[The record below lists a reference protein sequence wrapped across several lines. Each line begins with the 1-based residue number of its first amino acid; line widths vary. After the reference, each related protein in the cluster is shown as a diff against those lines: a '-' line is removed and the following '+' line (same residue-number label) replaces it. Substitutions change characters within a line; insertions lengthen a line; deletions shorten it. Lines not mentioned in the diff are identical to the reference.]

1 MPGGGFAE
9 IFGCR
14 EDDIASPGG
23 APVSLIWN
31 GAKGSV
37 EKSHFQACWTPGE
50 DAETIA
56 TYDDGRPA
64 VLSHP
69 WGRGRTV
76 ISGLNLGI
84 SHAPREGLGD
94 DVRNGGTASSGAF
107 AKRIVLSLARE
118 AGVEPPL
125 EAPASVVASLLK
137 GDDGQAILIA
147 INTASERM
155 TGVIRIAANPYAHAR
170 DLIENREAVI
180 GDDGV
185 KLSLK
190 GHQTG
195 VFHLTTHPA

>member
-1 MPGGGFAE
+1 M
-9 IFGCR
+9 
-14 EDDIASPGG
+14 
-23 APVSLIWN
+23 
-31 GAKGSV
+31 
-37 EKSHFQACWTPGE
+37 
-50 DAETIA
+50 
-56 TYDDGRPA
+56 
-64 VLSHP
+64 
-69 WGRGRTV
+69 
-76 ISGLNLGI
+76 
-84 SHAPREGLGD
+84 REGS
-94 DVRNGGTASSGAF
+94 TALF
-107 AKRIVLSLARE
+107 R
-118 AGVEPPL
+118 
-125 EAPASVVASLLK
+125 LK